1 MHRLACLVFATAA
14 ALPAWDV
21 NGDLLDAARR
31 GDLDTVKALIEK
43 GAVTEHTRGFKN
55 EPANVGRTP
64 TSASD
69 PLVALVGGTGR
80 PSD

>member
-1 MHRLACLVFATAA
+1 
-14 ALPAWDV
+14 
-21 NGDLLDAARR
+21 
-31 GDLDTVKALIEK
+31 
-43 GAVTEHTRGFKN
+43 
-55 EPANVGRTP
+55 VGRTP